1 MNSVVPVS
9 DAGLVLVFTLGDT
22 AVVTSFSVGVYF
34 LLVRKSLSLGGCIL
48 GKIRDAFFFQGTV
61 QFRLLYL
68 VLALFGL
75 VVFEVSG
82 VDGCST

>member
-1 MNSVVPVS
+1 MILRWLPRF
-9 DAGLVLVFTLGDT
+9 GRCL
-22 AVVTSFSVGVYF
+22 FS
-34 LLVRKSLSLGGCIL
+34 LVRKSLSLGGCIL
-48 GKIRDAFFFQGTV
+48 GRDAFFFQGTV